1 MRVKSKIQEIQ
12 VPENTEEKYVSIT
25 VGEEVVQRGE
35 FQEDSELM
43 EDLYKILPLTV
54 DSVFDETSNVIHC

>member
-1 MRVKSKIQEIQ
+1 M
-12 VPENTEEKYVSIT
+12 PDNTEEKYVSIT
-25 VGEEVVQRGE
+25 VGAEVVERGE